1 MSIQTLAASEHAG
14 ASSDSLHQYDQ
25 PMRHTYTQVVKRIP
39 RYAQVLE
46 LGCLTGEMSQMMR
59 KECEASFIVGIE
71 EDEQAAGQARRY
83 CDYVFSEDLDDPHGL
98 DALEMEKFDVITLV
112 DMLGALQNPLAL
124 LQRLKPLLLDG
135 AGKILLTVPNV
146 NHAATRL
153 DLLTGELGQH
163 DTAHQLY
170 TLNTLKVLVEK
181 AGYIINEVDYT
192 WRDMPDTVIARTLG
206 KLDIEPTQAVLSHFH
221 TNDAKAEQFIVSLS
235 LADDATRYDVPPT
248 GEGELKSELKSL
260 GVSWQSWQ
268 QMFDNLQQKD
278 QIIHGMEI
286 QMAHCRQEL
295 RAIQRRLQDKELALQ
310 TLQRDQRWT
319 PFGKVGR
326 LLKGTDSRSKATL
339 LES

>member
-1 MSIQTLAASEHAG
+1 MSIQTLAADEHAG
-14 ASSDSLHQYDQ
+14 TSSDSFHPHDQY
-25 PMRHTYTQVVKRIP
+25 MRHTYAQVVKRIP

-59 KECEASFIVGIE
+59 QECEASFIVGIE

-112 DMLGALQNPLAL
+112 DMLGTLQNPLAL
-124 LQRLKPLLLDG
+124 LKRLKPLLLDE
-135 AGKILLTVPNV
+135 AGKVLLTIPNV

-153 DLLTGELGQH
+153 DFLTGEVGRH

-181 AGYIINEVDYT
+181 AGYVINEVDYT
-192 WRDMPDTVIARTLG
+192 WHDMPDTVIARTLG
-206 KLDIEPTQAVLSHFH
+206 KLDIEPTKDVLSHFH
-221 TNDAKAEQFIVSLS
+221 TKDAKAEQFIVSLS
-235 LADDATRYDVPPT
+235 VAAPATDDVPPMD
-248 GEGELKSELKSL
+248 EGELKSL

-268 QMFDNLQQKD
+268 KMFDNLQQKD

-295 RAIQRRLQDKELALQ
+295 REIQRRLHEKEQALH

-319 PFGKVGR
+319 PFGKMGR
-326 LLKGTDSRSKATL
+326 LLKGKDVL
-339 LES
+339 IES